1 MLRNFLKGK
10 CHKFQ
15 VMLSP
20 YIDGRVTPAEK
31 KALESHL
38 ASCQKCRRELESL
51 QDTVRL
57 LHCVPMEAVPRTFT
71 VIEAKPAAAPRVLV
85 PMRWATAIAVLV
97 LVLLFAG
104 DLFHVYPDKKSPTSE
119 TPMLPA
125 SQTSESTPSSLPKLG
140 ASQEG
145 TGDVLGATPTPGIPE
160 TQPLEATSP
169 TLSPGIGPVAPGEE
183 PPVSRDLVGD
193 TTIAEKAEKSYRW
206 PIHQIEFALIGVAV
220 VMLATTII
228 VWRRGERVSV
238 TDEGDK

>member
-1 MLRNFLKGK
+1 
-10 CHKFQ
+10 
-15 VMLSP
+15 MLSP

-38 ASCQKCRRELESL
+38 ASCQECRQELKSL
-51 QDTVRL
+51 QATVGF
-57 LHCVPMEAVPRTFT
+57 LHRVPLETVPHTFT
-71 VIEAKPAAAPRVLV
+71 VIEAKPVAAPRVLV
-85 PMRWATAIAVLV
+85 PMRWATAIAVLA

-104 DLFHVYPDKKSPTSE
+104 DLFHVYPDKKSPTLE
-119 TPMLPA
+119 TPNVAA
-125 SQTSESTPSSLPKLG
+125 SQNSELTPSSPPKLG
-140 ASQEG
+140 VPQEG

-160 TQPLEATSP
+160 TQSLEATSP

-206 PIHQIEFALIGVAV
+206 PIHQIEFTLLGMAV

-238 TDEGDK
+238 IDEGDKQ